1 MRKNKRYQKET
12 FCCSECGKNQCK
24 YREFIGAYLCN
35 ACYSKLNIE
44 ELESVEKNNYGLFNH
59 NNSEENLMQQKEEV
73 IQIEKINLE
82 EKQVEKKENSQY

>member
-44 ELESVEKNNYGLFNH
+44 ELELVEKNNAALFKINTPK
-59 NNSEENLMQQKEEV
+59 ENIMQQEEEI
-73 IQIEKINLE
+73 IQIEKENLE
-82 EKQVEKKENSQY
+82 KKEVEKKENSQY